1 MKEYLTSL
9 LESFVAKED
18 VAGVNVLVTKDLEPL
33 YQKSLGF
40 ADLENRTPMAP
51 DTIFRIFSMSK
62 VITSVCMLILYER
75 GLYKMYDPVEVY
87 LPGFKNQQVASEG
100 LDGRITLTPAARP
113 VAIRDLFTMTS
124 GIPYGNEIG
133 YVARRMQ
140 ELFED
145 VAAKEGTG
153 QCYDTVSLANAIGQV
168 PLCFQPGAHWMY
180 GLSTD
185 ILGALVEVIDGR
197 TLGKFMREEIFEPL
211 DMRDTGFK
219 MPAEKQGRI
228 AKIYE
233 VEQGYRVFDAKSSGM
248 CELERIESGGGGLM
262 STAADYTR
270 LCQMLLMGGTLDGQR
285 ILGRKTVDLMRTN
298 HLTDEQRRTSVWES
312 QRGYG
317 YGLTVRVLQD
327 RAAAGSN
334 GSGGEFGWDGMPGT
348 YMCIDPVEKLTA
360 VYLVGRIPGAHADF
374 IPRFTAAMYAML

>member
-1 MKEYLTSL
+1 M
-9 LESFVAKED
+9 
-18 VAGVNVLVTKDLEPL
+18 
-33 YQKSLGF
+33 
-40 ADLENRTPMAP
+40 
-51 DTIFRIFSMSK
+51 
-62 VITSVCMLILYER
+62 
-75 GLYKMYDPVEVY
+75 YKR
-87 LPGFKNQQVASEG
+87 Q
-100 LDGRITLTPAARP
+100 
-113 VAIRDLFTMTS
+113 
-124 GIPYGNEIG
+124 
-133 YVARRMQ
+133 
-140 ELFED
+140 
-145 VAAKEGTG
+145 
-153 QCYDTVSLANAIGQV
+153 
-168 PLCFQPGAHWMY
+168 
-180 GLSTD
+180 
-185 ILGALVEVIDGR
+185 ILGALFEVIDGR
-197 TLGKFMREEIFEPL
+197 TLGRFMREEIFEPL
-211 DMRDTGFK
+211 GMRDTGFK

-327 RAAAGSN
+327 RATAGSN

-360 VYLVGRIPGAHADF
+360 VYLVGRIPGALSLIH
-374 IPRFTAAMYAML
+374 I